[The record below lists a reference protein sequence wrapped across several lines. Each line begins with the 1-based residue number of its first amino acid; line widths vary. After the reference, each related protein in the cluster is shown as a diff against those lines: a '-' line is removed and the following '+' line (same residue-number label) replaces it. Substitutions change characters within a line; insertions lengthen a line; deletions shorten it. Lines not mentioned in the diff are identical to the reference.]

1 MWELLPPPSPQSGA
15 RAPPPPP
22 RFRFPRRHLRH
33 GRFRHRLHPGPD
45 TAGQK
50 REAAALRAAL
60 GQREAYL
67 SPEEGRSRRCPAEV
81 PGAVRAG
88 GEGTARRV
96 RAAEVPSPKM
106 AAGAGFSR
114 REDGGGG
121 SGALGGWRNSLG
133 RVRGAGWDR
142 LPQTPLPSRGL
153 PTRPR
158 RPRLSPADHKQPPEP
173 SSRSLCSQGSP
184 SPPCHP
190 LILGLS
196 LLCCM
201 RDHCGWAWAGGY
213 PLPAYPSTLQGS
225 CCSILF

>member
-81 PGAVRAG
+81 PGAVQAG

-106 AAGAGFSR
+106 AAGAGFFPARRWRR
-114 REDGGGG
+114 RERRSGRVAELARPGEG
-121 SGALGGWRNSLG
+121 SGMGPPPPDTAPFTG
-133 RVRGAGWDR
+133 
-142 LPQTPLPSRGL
+142 TPY
-153 PTRPR
+153 
-158 RPRLSPADHKQPPEP
+158 PATETPAQP
-173 SSRSLCSQGSP
+173 C
-184 SPPCHP
+184 
-190 LILGLS
+190 
-196 LLCCM
+196 
-201 RDHCGWAWAGGY
+201 
-213 PLPAYPSTLQGS
+213 
-225 CCSILF
+225 